1 MELTPENGVDLCSSG
16 HKPAE
21 RDLKEQIRRCVTRLS
36 DRYATIVTLY
46 YLKGISYDEIAQV
59 MDVPL
64 GTLKT
69 WMFRAR
75 KQLRFIIEKEI
86 MSNG

>member
-1 MELTPENGVDLCSSG
+1 M
-16 HKPAE
+16 
-21 RDLKEQIRRCVTRLS
+21 KEQIRRCVTRLS

-46 YLKGISYDEIAQV
+46 YLKGISYDEIAEV
-59 MDVPL
+59 MSVPL

-75 KQLRFIIEKEI
+75 KQLRTIVEKELTD
-86 MSNG
+86 NDAVFRTHR